1 MSATSSQT
9 PITPERILQMAWGYA
24 PPLAIEAAI
33 RLGVFDALDGHAKT
47 AEEIAADTHSSLRGI
62 ASLLNLQVGLGL
74 LKKTA
79 DGSYALTPESATFL
93 VSSKPSF
100 HGGMFRHMSSQLMPK
115 WLQLTEVVQT
125 GKPASTVND
134 SADGSEFFIKFV
146 EDIFPMSY
154 PSARLLAEHLG
165 VDHATT
171 PLSVLDLAAGSGV
184 WGIALAQKSPHVMVR
199 AVDWP
204 RVLDVTRRVVQRFG
218 LSDRYTFAAGDLS
231 DADFGAG
238 HQIATLGHILHSEG
252 ETRSRAVLQ
261 KTFQAL
267 APGGTIAI
275 AEFLVNEDRTAPA
288 GSLIF
293 ALNMLVNTTD
303 GNTYSF
309 EEIKRW
315 LEDAGFVQAR
325 LLPAL
330 GPSPLILA
338 NRPQ

>member
-9 PITPERILQMAWGYA
+9 PLTPERILQMAWGYA

-33 RLGVFDALDGHAKT
+33 RLGVFDALDGLPKT
-47 AEEIAADTHSSLRGI
+47 AEGIAADTHSSLRGI
-62 ASLLNLQVGLGL
+62 TALLNLQVGLGL

-79 DGSYALTPESATFL
+79 DGRYALTPESETFL
-93 VSSKPSF
+93 VSSKPGF
-100 HGGMFRHMSSQLMPK
+100 HGGMFRHMSSQLMPQ
-115 WLQLTEVVQT
+115 WLHLTEVVRT
-125 GKPASTVND
+125 GKPATTVND
-134 SADGSEFFIKFV
+134 PSDGSEFFIKFV

-165 VDHATT
+165 TDNVAT
-171 PLSVLDLAAGSGV
+171 PISVLDLAAGSGV
-184 WGIALAQKSPHVMVR
+184 WGIALAQKSPNVSVR

-204 RVLDVTRRVVQRFG
+204 RVLDVTRRVVQRSG

-252 ETRSRAVLQ
+252 ETRSRALLQ

-275 AEFLVNEDRTAPA
+275 AEFLVNEDRTAPT

-309 EEIKRW
+309 DEIKRW

-325 LLPAL
+325 LLPAA